1 MRDLPDSGQTSPSSS
16 WVLLRPLLGTAS
28 TCLYRISSSS
38 WASRQGL
45 LFLEM
50 PRHSPLLMDLDIN
63 DLFAFFFI
71 LEHIWLLR
79 FCDLDQK
86 PILPHLEQVH
96 CRQVLSVL
104 SLCFSL
110 PLFVATQNGPN
121 FWEMVGGE
129 VLRRSICSW
138 RRVRMIE
145 GFSWFF

>member
-63 DLFAFFFI
+63 DLFDFFF
-71 LEHIWLLR
+71 
-79 FCDLDQK
+79 
-86 PILPHLEQVH
+86 
-96 CRQVLSVL
+96 L
-104 SLCFSL
+104 SLNTFGCYVFVILIKNQSFHTSNKSIAARSCRCCRFVSVFHSL
-110 PLFVATQNGPN
+110 WPLRTDQISGRW
-121 FWEMVGGE
+121 WEGRCSGEASAAGGE
-129 VLRRSICSW
+129 
-138 RRVRMIE
+138 
-145 GFSWFF
+145 